1 MKKLVSLFLA
11 AVLALSL
18 AAIPNVLAEDY
29 DFQIAVKRHAMDKS
43 DGYGTKPGAILAEQ
57 NTGLKIDYYE
67 MDASVATDRVNIM
80 LNSGTLPDAF
90 INTISQEQLT
100 RNRPSSP
107 PWMNTSP
114 RKTAPI

>member
-1 MKKLVSLFLA
+1 MLISFQEEAKRPAGQGKAKGVFPLLPFSAAQAANTPKEVFSMKKLVSLFLV

-57 NTGLKIDYYE
+57 NTGLKIDY
-67 MDASVATDRVNIM
+67 
-80 LNSGTLPDAF
+80 
-90 INTISQEQLT
+90 
-100 RNRPSSP
+100 
-107 PWMNTSP
+107 
-114 RKTAPI
+114 